1 MLLSRGL
8 AALTLL
14 VTLFLN
20 PLFAEYLYKDDV
32 INNSKL
38 NVEVNT
44 LAEELFEKTGIHLYL
59 VFEDRLENN
68 QSIADYE
75 KELLATMQQPAVL
88 LTFVEDPKAVDII
101 ARPVSLYEDFNKK
114 QILSPSSGIMAA
126 IVNAVMFS
134 RSYDEA
140 KELLTTSGGVIL
152 PVLGQKVKP
161 ENIIKQY
168 SVAMYN
174 GYSEVAE
181 QIAASHGVTLE
192 HAAGNTNKNTLF
204 IIKII
209 FYGIILYSIL
219 SFFRARR
226 RKKIEIENSRRDD
239 VKQ

>member
-20 PLFAEYLYKDDV
+20 SLFAEYLYKDDV
-32 INNSKL
+32 VKNPKL
-38 NVEVNT
+38 NASVDA
-44 LAEELFEKTGIHLYL
+44 LAQELYDKTGVHLYL
-59 VFEDRLENN
+59 VFEDKLEGN

-75 KELLATMQQPAVL
+75 KELLAKMEKPTVL

-101 ARPVSLYEDFNKK
+101 ARPLSLYKDFNKK

-126 IVNAVMFS
+126 AANAIMFS

-140 KELLTTSGGVIL
+140 KELLSTSGGVIL
-152 PVLGQKVKP
+152 PILGQKVKP
-161 ENIIKQY
+161 ENLLKQY
-168 SVAMYN
+168 SVAMFN
-174 GYSEVAE
+174 GYSEIAE
-181 QIAASHGVTLE
+181 QIAASRGVTLKN
-192 HAAGNTNKNTLF
+192 AAGNTNKNTLL

-209 FYGIILYSIL
+209 FYGTILYAL
-219 SFFRARR
+219 FSFFRARR

-239 VKQ
+239 VK